1 MIVFAKYLALQL
13 FNDFY
18 YFPLRFK
25 LFGFSFTMDR
35 QQSVV
40 RRLCVKQLPLST
52 VKFYINLCEDCTGKH
67 TSDEFHSISV
77 AKKAVLVHCP
87 KMSGSPL
94 QTMYTPL

>member
-52 VKFYINLCEDCTGKH
+52 VIFD
-67 TSDEFHSISV
+67 ISTCV
-77 AKKAVLVHCP
+77 KTVQGNILP
-87 KMSGSPL
+87 MSFT
-94 QTMYTPL
+94 Q